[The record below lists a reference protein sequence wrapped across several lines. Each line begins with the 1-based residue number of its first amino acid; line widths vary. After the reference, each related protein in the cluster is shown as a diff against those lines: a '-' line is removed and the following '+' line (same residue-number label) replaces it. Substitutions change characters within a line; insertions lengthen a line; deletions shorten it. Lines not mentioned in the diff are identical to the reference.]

1 MCISVE
7 LELGGIV
14 SYVTRFDKQKKRI
27 QEACKRGKKGDGR
40 YVYIRLACC
49 VCLCVCASLFAVCIY
64 IYVDV
69 ERILDNIDIVRFRG
83 RVRYHCRHRRQAA
96 PLARKYPKG
105 RRMVVCTGYRR
116 PCSTGKGAH
125 RSEGKKT
132 MRIVKRSVRLICDKK
147 GLRGYLLDVEEAS
160 FRRVHKWQ
168 AFE

>member
-1 MCISVE
+1 MCVCVSVRVC
-7 LELGGIV
+7 LL
-14 SYVTRFDKQKKRI
+14 
-27 QEACKRGKKGDGR
+27 C
-40 YVYIRLACC
+40 VYIY
-49 VCLCVCASLFAVCIY
+49 F
-64 IYVDV
+64 DV

-116 PCSTGKGAH
+116 PRSIGKGAH

-147 GLRGYLLDVEEAS
+147 GLRGYLLDAEEAS

>member
-1 MCISVE
+1 MCVCVSVRVC
-7 LELGGIV
+7 LL
-14 SYVTRFDKQKKRI
+14 
-27 QEACKRGKKGDGR
+27 C
-40 YVYIRLACC
+40 VYIY
-49 VCLCVCASLFAVCIY
+49 F
-64 IYVDV
+64 DV
-69 ERILDNIDIVRFRG
+69 ERILDNIDIVRFRD